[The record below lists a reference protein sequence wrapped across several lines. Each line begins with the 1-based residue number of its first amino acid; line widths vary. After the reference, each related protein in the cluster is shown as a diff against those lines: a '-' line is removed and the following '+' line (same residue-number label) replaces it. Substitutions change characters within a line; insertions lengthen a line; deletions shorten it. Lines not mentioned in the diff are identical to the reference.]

1 MKFLF
6 WWATQP
12 SSHILS
18 PRLKLP
24 RQHRVLCLCQ
34 MQKHP
39 LPLCMGRVMAPQC
52 SFYHLDRASSPP
64 RWESSWVLRGDGEK
78 TPGSRFVKPPCV
90 IHSLTSFTCD
100 SFSFW
105 AAGAHIAL
113 GFDFQGAPPQ
123 VRHLIRCRCI
133 PICPLYDT
141 ARHQVCDPVK
151 FMMGCINNEQELSVK
166 FPFWYVPAQQERA
179 KSYLISGTSSNEH
192 VMQGTRNRFLPSP
205 AGTTR
210 CALSPL
216 VALLQA
222 EREYPP
228 WPRLLGILS
237 GLRWVSLECDLK
249 RTSRIN
255 VFTQRREFSGMS
267 GNTSM
272 GLFIWKTCQIK
283 SILPL

>member
-1 MKFLF
+1 MSSLSRISV
-6 WWATQP
+6 WWVAQP

-39 LPLCMGRVMAPQC
+39 LPLCMGRVMVPKC
-52 SFYHLDRASSPP
+52 SLCHLDQALSPP
-64 RWESSWVLRGDGEK
+64 RWESSWVLRKDGEK
-78 TPGSRFVKPPCV
+78 IPGSRFVKPPC
-90 IHSLTSFTCD
+90 D
-100 SFSFW
+100 SFPHFIHMLW
-105 AAGAHIAL
+105 LIQFL
-113 GFDFQGAPPQ
+113 GCRRSYSTRVWFS
-123 VRHLIRCRCI
+123 RCI
-133 PICPLYDT
+133 PTCPLYDT
-141 ARHQVCDPVK
+141 SWHQVCDPVK
-151 FMMGCINNEQELSVK
+151 FTMDCANDEQELSVK
-166 FPFWYVPAQQERA
+166 FPFWRVPAQQERA

-192 VMQGTRNRFLPSP
+192 VMQGTRKRFLPSP

-222 EREYPP
+222 ERGYPQ

-237 GLRWVSLECDLK
+237 TLRWVSLECDLK
-249 RTSRIN
+249 STSQIN
-255 VFTQRREFSGMS
+255 VFTQRREFSAVS
-267 GNTSM
+267 GITRT
-272 GLFIWKTCQIK
+272 GLFMGKTCQIK